1 MERAVKD
8 MQSCELP
15 KLHVEIYH
23 VSSRVDVYGQIQGS
37 SSNKEDFIHLFVVD
51 QFHQTSLLNAWTNLT
66 RAKAKAFVLHI
77 IPLYSTFCLIVTK
90 FPKFSKRENS
100 SKYYPL
106 RCDMRNFQLKSLT
119 VVTI

>member
-15 KLHVEIYH
+15 KAARGNLPCIEEG
-23 VSSRVDVYGQIQGS
+23 RREVDVYGQIQGS
-37 SSNKEDFIHLFVVD
+37 SSKKEDLIHLFVID
-51 QFHQTSLLNAWTNLT
+51 QFHQTSLLNAWTNFT

-77 IPLYSTFCLIVTK
+77 IPLYSTLCLIVTK

-106 RCDMRNFQLKSLT
+106 RCMTCEIFSLRA
-119 VVTI
+119 